1 MSNNKIIKELH
12 ETTLI
17 SFKDC
22 RAILKKCKWNF
33 RAAYIK
39 LCCDD
44 CELPS
49 YACKKCSYHII
60 EKPKRNNEQKRT
72 CFIYSRVDG

>member
-12 ETTLI
+12 ETTLV

-39 LCCDD
+39 LYGGLDENFILSLDAEKRAEILNAITAAAD
-44 CELPS
+44 CILKG
-49 YACKKCSYHII
+49 A
-60 EKPKRNNEQKRT
+60 RL
-72 CFIYSRVDG
+72 